1 MTVEMEPQEAEEAEV
16 VENVEN
22 VENVGE
28 VGFTSDKKT
37 EAGSV
42 AKDLGPLPSSGPGG
56 KLDGGIGDG
65 RPFRPRIAPPSAPEQ
80 SHPRMQP
87 VATQRGSSH
96 P

>member
-42 AKDLGPLPSSGPGG
+42 AKRFGTVAI
-56 KLDGGIGDG
+56 IGSW
-65 RPFRPRIAPPSAPEQ
+65 R
-80 SHPRMQP
+80 
-87 VATQRGSSH
+87 
-96 P
+96 